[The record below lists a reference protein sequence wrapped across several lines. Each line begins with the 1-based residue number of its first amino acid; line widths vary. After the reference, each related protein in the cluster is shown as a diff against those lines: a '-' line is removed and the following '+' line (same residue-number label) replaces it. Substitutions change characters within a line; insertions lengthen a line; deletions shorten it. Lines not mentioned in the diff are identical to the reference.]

1 MELSEHIFSN
11 DHCLMQNYLWV
22 RDPFKGKDR
31 PMGIIIAEEG
41 NFTDGFRFHSVA
53 NG

>member
-1 MELSEHIFSN
+1 
-11 DHCLMQNYLWV
+11 MQNYLWV

-31 PMGIIIAEEG
+31 PMGIIITEEK